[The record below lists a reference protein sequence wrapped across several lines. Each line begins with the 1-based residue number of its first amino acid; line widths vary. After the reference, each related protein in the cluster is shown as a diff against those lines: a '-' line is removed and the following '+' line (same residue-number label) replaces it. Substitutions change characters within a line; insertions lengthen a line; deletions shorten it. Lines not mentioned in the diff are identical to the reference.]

1 MSTARLRP
9 SERLSPRQYD
19 VAGLPVEYFNPGE
32 LAVLLHLF
40 ESVSP
45 RVVIEFGVNAGRTP
59 VAVLRN
65 LPTVSRYVGVDVLP
79 GYQTLMPVQRNEVPK
94 LPGGLVKDDPRFEL
108 VLRERGSFDLAVAD
122 LPRADAIF
130 IDADHSREGVMNDYR
145 LARALVRPGGIIAF
159 HDDNCRQEVQVTET
173 LNELC
178 ASGAQIVH
186 VHNTWISYERH

>member
-1 MSTARLRP
+1 MNTARVRP
-9 SERLSPRQYD
+9 SERISPRQYD
-19 VAGLPVEYFNPGE
+19 VAGLPPEYFNPGE

-59 VAVLRN
+59 AAVLRN
-65 LPTVSRYVGVDVLP
+65 LATVSRYVGVDVLP

-94 LPGGLVKDDPRFEL
+94 QPGALVKDDPRFEL

-122 LPRADAIF
+122 LPSADAIF

-145 LARALVRPGGIIAF
+145 LARALVRPGGIIVF
-159 HDDNCRQEVQVTET
+159 HDDNGRREVQVTET

-178 ASGAQIVH
+178 AAGAQIVH
-186 VHNTWISYERH
+186 VHDTWISYERH

>member
-1 MSTARLRP
+1 MSTVRLRP

-19 VAGLPVEYFNPGE
+19 VAGLPVEYLNPGE

-59 VAVLRN
+59 AAVLRN
-65 LPTVSRYVGVDVLP
+65 LPTISRYVGVDVLP
-79 GYQTLMPVQRNEVPK
+79 GYRTLMPVQRNEVPRH
-94 LPGGLVKDDPRFEL
+94 PGALVKDDPCFEL

-122 LPRADAIF
+122 LPSADAIF

-145 LARALVRPGGIIAF
+145 LARALVRPGGIIVF

-178 ASGAQIVH
+178 AAGAQIVH